1 MARDGT
7 LLVIGVSRKLPIGA
21 TVTHWKGWRKSSAA
35 EAALHG
41 VAIIDW

>member
-21 TVTHWKGWRKSSAA
+21 TVTHWKGWRREQLCRS
-35 EAALHG
+35 HG
-41 VAIIDW
+41 VAIP